1 MFPPRK
7 IMPITLGF
15 IEIVKLNYNIRINE
29 KGRLL
34 ETHPESRFFALL
46 RRMGLVAKGTF
57 YSKELT

>member
-1 MFPPRK
+1 
-7 IMPITLGF
+7 MPITLGF